1 MVTAKFAPVHDTITQ
16 HSLTHK
22 DIAMRTYLPLLLAAA
37 GLAGVAAC
45 TDIGADPVSAGSKT
59 AGKAAETVQA
69 TTTTLGRFKVIAD
82 NDTTFVYTT
91 ETGQDVWAATYTA
104 NCRTVIMTG
113 EERAFTEGGITI
125 RHSTYVRL
133 LDAPFN
139 GTVDTTW
146 LATNLAENTVA
157 FANDVLATSM
167 EYLDGRAGNANYGPD
182 ATTEG
187 SDFHD
192 YLQINWVYT
201 PHYSTSLKKN
211 VSSWTNTYETNRA
224 NCVDCSGYMRLV
236 FGYRHDM
243 PMCYNVDPAQTTARM
258 PRKSYDIYD
267 NAPGRKIVS
276 GHVWNGANADANLE
290 RIHVGDLVFFD
301 ADTSTTTEKG
311 RIDHVGMYIG
321 NDNNGNMRF
330 IHSRKSNNVGPT
342 FTGDANG
349 KSILNND
356 GTGQYLYYVRAFR
369 GTRRL

>member
-1 MVTAKFAPVHDTITQ
+1 MFK
-16 HSLTHK
+16 
-22 DIAMRTYLPLLLAAA
+22 YLPLMIP
-37 GLAGVAAC
+37 VALVASVVAC
-45 TDIGADPVSAGSKT
+45 TDLTTEPVAARAGTKKV
-59 AGKAAETVQA
+59 GETIQA
-69 TTTTLGRFKVIAD
+69 TTTTLGRFKMIAD

-104 NCRTVIMTG
+104 NCRTVTMTG
-113 EERAFTEGGITI
+113 AERTFSENGTTVE
-125 RHSTYVRL
+125 HSTYVRVL
-133 LDAPFN
+133 AQPFN

-146 LATNLAENTVA
+146 LSARLADNTTSGPA
-157 FANDVLATSM
+157 DVLATAM
-167 EYLDGRAGNANYGPD
+167 ENLDGGTLNANYGPD

-187 SDFHD
+187 SDFND
-192 YLQINWVYT
+192 YLQINWVYS

-211 VSSWTNTYETNRA
+211 VTSWTCAYETTRA
-224 NCVDCSGYMRLV
+224 NCVDCSGFMRIV
-236 FGYRHDM
+236 MGYRHDV
-243 PMCYNVDPAQTTARM
+243 PMCYNVDPAQPTARM

-276 GHVWNGANADANLE
+276 GHVWNGANAESNLGRV
-290 RIHVGDLVFFD
+290 RIGDLVFFD
-301 ADTSTTTEKG
+301 ADTSTSAEKG

-321 NDNNGNMRF
+321 DDASGNMRF
-330 IHSRKSNNVGPT
+330 VHSRKSNNVGPT